1 MKMKKHAAVLENCG
15 KAVFALSI
23 LLMLVQCREPKKPV
37 KVRTYTTATVGF
49 DTLAHREQVYVP
61 IYSEIYY
68 SGEDQY
74 FALLT
79 TLSVRN
85 TSMTDSMYVNTADYY
100 DTHGKKLKPY
110 LTRTI
115 ALAPLETVEF
125 AVNYTGGGGS
135 GANFIVEWGAAQ
147 NNLKPMIQSV
157 MIGTAYNQ
165 GISFV
170 SGGVTIGVKETGK

>member
-1 MKMKKHAAVLENCG
+1 MEMRKNAAALQNRVIVMVVL
-15 KAVFALSI
+15 
-23 LLMLVQCREPKKPV
+23 LLALVQCGEPKKPV

-49 DTLAHREQVYVP
+49 DTLAHREQVYAP

-74 FALLT
+74 FSLLT

-85 TSMTDSMYVNTADYY
+85 TSMTGPMYVKTADYY
-100 DTHGKKLKPY
+100 DTHGKKPESY

-115 ALAPLETVEF
+115 VLAPLETVEF
-125 AVNYTGGGGS
+125 AVNYADQGGS
-135 GANFIVEWGAAQ
+135 GANFIVEWGSAH
-147 NNLKPMIQSV
+147 NSLKPMIQSV

-170 SGGVTIGVKETGK
+170 LDGVRISVNGRPE

>member
-1 MKMKKHAAVLENCG
+1 MEMRKNAAALQNRVIVMVVL
-15 KAVFALSI
+15 
-23 LLMLVQCREPKKPV
+23 LLALVQCGEPKKPV

-49 DTLAHREQVYVP
+49 DTLAHREQVYAP

-74 FALLT
+74 FSLLT

-85 TSMTDSMYVNTADYY
+85 TSMTGPMYVKTADYY
-100 DTHGKKLKPY
+100 DTHGKKLESY

-115 ALAPLETVEF
+115 VLAPLETVEF
-125 AVNYTGGGGS
+125 AVNYADQGGS
-135 GANFIVEWGAAQ
+135 GANFIVEWGSAH
-147 NNLKPMIQSV
+147 NSLKPMIQSV

-170 SGGVTIGVKETGK
+170 SDGVRISVNGRPE